1 MIGAMLQA
9 GRLTL
14 ANPRAGARWV
24 MGLGLPAATAAEIL
38 LLTGALGGILSM
50 AAWALVA
57 DPAAGSDPSLMAAV
71 FQRPLLLAAI
81 QTAVQLASA
90 WAAHVVGRAFGGT
103 GTLAQALALMAW
115 AEVLLLAV
123 QAVQLLLMVVAPPL
137 AGVFSP
143 LALILFFWLMTAFV
157 AEMHGFAS
165 SLAVFIGII
174 LTGLAMAVVVA
185 VVLALILGPGG
196 LSDV

>member
-1 MIGAMLQA
+1 MIATMLQA

-24 MGLGLPAATAAEIL
+24 MGLGLPAGTAAEIL

-57 DPAAGSDPSLMAAV
+57 DPLLESV
-71 FQRPLLLAAI
+71 FRRPLLLAAI

-90 WAAHVVGRAFGGT
+90 WAAHAVGRAFGGR

-165 SLAVFIGII
+165 SFGVFIGII

-185 VVLALILGPGG
+185 VLLALILGPGG